1 MLKLCS
7 FLQIMP
13 LDLKIIRSA
22 KWEKQVQKTYRDR
35 VTILFGV
42 TSSSSIVFCFLC
54 LKPTV
59 SGYVCW
65 FWYGLLLQVIG
76 RRGWRHRAKLQI
88 MEGTVTNTTWQLP
101 VPPFRARLLGRLSL
115 RYQTTNVAK
124 ILNKNGLRLSNEYR
138 LCHSSANFEMSAK
151 IMLVSS
157 NYAKNYASTIYM
169 CG

>member
-13 LDLKIIRSA
+13 LDLKIICSA
-22 KWEKQVQKTYRDR
+22 KWEKQVQKTYHDR

-42 TSSSSIVFCFLC
+42 TSSSSIVFGFLC

-59 SGYVCW
+59 SDYVCW
-65 FWYGLLLQVIG
+65 FCYGLLLQVIG
-76 RRGWRHRAKLQI
+76 RRGWRHLAKLQI

-101 VPPFRARLLGRLSL
+101 VPTFRARLPVSLGGSLSV
-115 RYQTTNVAK
+115 TNVAK
-124 ILNKNGLRLSNEYR
+124 ILNKNCLRLGNAYR
-138 LCHSSANFEMSAK
+138 LCHSSAIFEISAK

-157 NYAKNYASTIYM
+157 NYASATYIY
-169 CG
+169 G